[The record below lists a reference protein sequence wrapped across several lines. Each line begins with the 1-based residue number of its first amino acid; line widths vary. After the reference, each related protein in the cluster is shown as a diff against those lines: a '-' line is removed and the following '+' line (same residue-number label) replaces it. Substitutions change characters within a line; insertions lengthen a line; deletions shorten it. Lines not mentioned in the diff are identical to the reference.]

1 MGDAKQAWW
10 QCSAV
15 GLAGAYRR
23 GETSPLEVLQHGW
36 SRIDAVNPRL
46 NALIAPRR
54 YASLAE
60 AAQSAERFARGLPL
74 GALDGIP
81 LAVKDNIPSADQP
94 TRWGTLA
101 GQAYQAAQDE
111 LALAR
116 ARAAGAVVVGKT
128 NLPEFAMDGY
138 TGNRLFGTTG
148 NPWNP
153 ALTPGGSSGGSVAA
167 VAAGRVPLA
176 LGTDGGGSTRRPA
189 AYTGLVGFKPAIG
202 AIARAHTLPPL
213 LLDFE
218 VIGPIGRSVAD
229 VQLLFGALRGPHP
242 GDRRSWAAAR
252 HQALPPR
259 LRVLYV
265 PMLHGAPVDAE
276 IAVSCRAAAA
286 RLSALGHSVDEG
298 DLPLD
303 LGFITAAW
311 PTVGQ
316 VGLAWLFER
325 HARWCDGA
333 APWFTELAEAGAQ
346 IPAATLWQWL
356 EAFEPLRRDVAEL
369 FNRYDLIV
377 MPAAAA
383 LPWPAAEACPPI
395 IAGQSVGPR
404 GHAIFTAWVNAACL
418 PAVDLPC
425 APSADGLPIGVQLIG
440 GYRWLCPYDDALLA
454 LAAGFE
460 ATAPQGWSWPVLEGR
475 ATPAGQQC

>member
-54 YASLAE
+54 DASLAE

-138 TGNRLFGTTG
+138 TGNRLFGTTR

-218 VIGPIGRSVAD
+218 VIGPMCNCCLARCAGRTRAIGGPGPLPGTRPCRPGCVCFTCRCCMARRWTPRS
-229 VQLLFGALRGPHP
+229 P
-242 GDRRSWAAAR
+242 
-252 HQALPPR
+252 
-259 LRVLYV
+259 
-265 PMLHGAPVDAE
+265 
-276 IAVSCRAAAA
+276 CRAA
-286 RLSALGHSVDEG
+286 
-298 DLPLD
+298 
-303 LGFITAAW
+303 
-311 PTVGQ
+311 
-316 VGLAWLFER
+316 
-325 HARWCDGA
+325 
-333 APWFTELAEAGAQ
+333 
-346 IPAATLWQWL
+346 
-356 EAFEPLRRDVAEL
+356 LR
-369 FNRYDLIV
+369 
-377 MPAAAA
+377 
-383 LPWPAAEACPPI
+383 
-395 IAGQSVGPR
+395 PR
-404 GHAIFTAWVNAACL
+404 GCRRWGTA
-418 PAVDLPC
+418 
-425 APSADGLPIGVQLIG
+425 S
-440 GYRWLCPYDDALLA
+440 
-454 LAAGFE
+454 
-460 ATAPQGWSWPVLEGR
+460 TR
-475 ATPAGQQC
+475 ATCRWTSVS